1 MKLVRYGGPN
11 AEKPG
16 IIDNDGNIR
25 DLSAH
30 ISDVDGSMLNRLSLD
45 RLNGI
50 DKDLLPI
57 VSGSTRL
64 GACVGSVGKFICI
77 GLNFHEH
84 AKETGN
90 PVPRHPIVFMKATS
104 AINGPFDDVVLP
116 LGSKHTDWEIE
127 LGVVIGERAKYVGA
141 EDALNYVA
149 GYCVVNDVS
158 ERFYQ
163 TKLNGQWTKGKS
175 CDTFGPLGPWLV
187 TADEISDP
195 QNLAMTMDVNGKRMQ
210 TGNTNDM
217 IFTVREIIAHLSSL
231 MTLHPGDVIASG
243 TPSGVGSGKKPKAI
257 FLRVGDRMVGSVE
270 GLGRQE
276 QSIISD
282 SV

>member
-1 MKLVRYGGPN
+1 MKFVRYGEAN

-16 IIDNDGNIR
+16 LIDPEGMLR
-25 DLSAH
+25 DLSEH
-30 ISDVDGSMLNRLSLD
+30 ICDIDGKILGRANLGQLGE
-45 RLNGI
+45 LIPEN
-50 DKDLLPI
+50 LP
-57 VSGSTRL
+57 VVKGSPRF

-90 PVPRHPIVFMKATS
+90 PVPEHPIVFMKATS

-116 LGSKHTDWEIE
+116 RGSKHTDWEIE
-127 LGVVIGERAKYVGA
+127 LGVVIGETAKYVDA
-141 EDALNYVA
+141 TDALSHVA

-175 CDTFGPLGPWLV
+175 CDTFGPIGPWLV
-187 TADEISDP
+187 TADEIPDP
-195 QNLAMTMDVNGKRMQ
+195 QNLVMTMDVNGERMQ
-210 TGNTNDM
+210 TGNTSDM

-231 MTLHPGDVIASG
+231 MTLHPGDVIATG
-243 TPSGVGSGKKPKAI
+243 TPPGVGSGKKPEAI
-257 FLRVGDRMVGSVE
+257 FLRAGDRMAGSVE

-276 QSIISD
+276 QTVVSD
-282 SV
+282 PV

>member
-1 MKLVRYGGPN
+1 MKLVRYGEVN

-16 IIDNDGNIR
+16 LIDSGGTLR
-25 DLSAH
+25 DLSDH
-30 ISDVDGSMLNRLSLD
+30 ISDIDGSVLGIATLD
-45 RLNGI
+45 RLSELTPEN
-50 DKDLLPI
+50 LP
-57 VSGSTRL
+57 VVKGAPRL
-64 GACVGSVGKFICI
+64 GACVGSVGKLICI

-90 PVPRHPIVFMKATS
+90 PVPEHPIVFMKATS

-116 LGSKHTDWEIE
+116 RGSQHSDWEIE
-127 LGVVIGERAKYVGA
+127 LGVVIGERAKYVDA
-141 EDALNYVA
+141 ADALTHVA

-163 TKLNGQWTKGKS
+163 TKLTGQWTKGKS

-187 TADEISDP
+187 TADEIADP
-195 QNLAMTMDVNGKRMQ
+195 QNLAMTMDVNGERMQ

-217 IFTVREIIAHLSSL
+217 IFSVREIIAHLSGL
-231 MTLHPGDVIASG
+231 MTLYPGDVIATG
-243 TPSGVGSGKKPKAI
+243 TPPGVGSGKKPEGI
-257 FLRVGDRMVGSVE
+257 FLRAGDRMAGSVE

-276 QSIISD
+276 QTVVSD
-282 SV
+282 PL

>member
-116 LGSKHTDWEIE
+116 RGSKHTDWEIE
-127 LGVVIGERAKYVGA
+127 LGVVIGERTKYVGA
-141 EDALNYVA
+141 EEALDYVA

-187 TADEISDP
+187 TADEIPDP

-243 TPSGVGSGKKPKAI
+243 TPSGVGSGKKPEAI

-276 QSIISD
+276 QTIVSD
-282 SV
+282 SI